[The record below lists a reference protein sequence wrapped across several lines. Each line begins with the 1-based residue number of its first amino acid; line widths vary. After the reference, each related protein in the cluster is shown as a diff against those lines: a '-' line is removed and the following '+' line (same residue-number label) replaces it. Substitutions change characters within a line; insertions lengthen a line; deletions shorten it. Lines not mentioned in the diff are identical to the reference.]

1 MSAGK
6 GDRPRTVDKHRYD
19 ANFDRIYWRK
29 TCPHCNGKGMVH
41 VYEADVDDVRWD
53 DCQFCAGEGKIK
65 TNKGE

>member
-6 GDRPRTVDKHRYD
+6 GDRPRHVDKQRYD
-19 ANFDRIYWRK
+19 ANWDAIKWHK
-29 TCPHCNGKGMVH
+29 TCPHCKGKGMVY

-53 DCQFCAGEGKIK
+53 DCLECDGDGKIK